1 MSKEERDKKRK
12 KKRKLRIFFISFVLI
27 YLLFRSVPVLYA
39 SNIKTTLVEEGFIEE
54 SVDLKAV
61 IIRNERLY
69 KSDGEGKISILKGE
83 GERVKVGAKI
93 AEVTLDSDQSA
104 LTSKLN
110 EVNEK
115 INSVEKVNKEK
126 EIKDDSKKAIKNTEE
141 LLEMIQ
147 EKVAEGDYDEVNSLK
162 EQLYASVGKQA
173 IVSGDDTL
181 ANQSL
186 EQLNIEKER
195 LIKEI
200 KNNTINYF
208 SQEAGIAS
216 FKIDGLEEIFN
227 GKNINDYSIDDM
239 KKAEERIRKIEKG
252 DKVSVGDT
260 IFKIMDNY
268 NWYIMATADEVKKLD
283 GLEKGD
289 IVTLVINNNDKKI
302 RGRLVK
308 IESSKGQAFIVVKF
322 NKFFHD
328 YYDLRNID
336 IKLIKSSNE
345 GLKIP
350 VKAISEKEGTSG
362 VYIKDTSG
370 IIKFR
375 PIKILGQ
382 NEDFAI
388 VSKGDSNS
396 YIDVKGSDKK
406 IRTVRLFDEILLSRG
421 KTKEGQI
428 VD

>member
-1 MSKEERDKKRK
+1 MSKEERDKKRQ
-12 KKRKLRIFFISFVLI
+12 KKRKLRAFFISFVLI

-39 SNIKTTLVEEGFIEE
+39 SNIKTTLVEKGSIEE
-54 SVDLKAV
+54 SIDLKAV

-69 KSDGEGKISILKGE
+69 KSDGEGKINILKDE

-104 LTSKLN
+104 LKTKLN

-115 INSVEKVNKEK
+115 IDSIEKINKENK
-126 EIKDDSKKAIKNTEE
+126 INDDTKKAIQNTEE
-141 LLEMIQ
+141 LLEKIQ
-147 EKVAEGDYDEVNSLK
+147 QKVAEGDYDEVNSLK
-162 EQLYASVGKQA
+162 EQLYASMGKQA
-173 IVSGDDTL
+173 VVSGDDTL

-208 SQEAGIAS
+208 SQEAGIVS
-216 FKIDGLEEIFN
+216 FKIDGLEEVFN
-227 GKNINDYSIDDM
+227 GKNINEYSIDDM
-239 KKAEERIRKIEKG
+239 KKAEEKIRKIEKG
-252 DKVSVGDT
+252 DKVGVGDT

-268 NWYIMATADEVKKLD
+268 NWYIMAATDEAKKLD
-283 GLEKGD
+283 GLEKGNF
-289 IVTLVINNNDKKI
+289 VTFVINNNDKPI

-308 IESSKGQAFIVVKF
+308 VQSNKGQAFIVVKF
-322 NKFFHD
+322 DKFFHD
-328 YYDLRNID
+328 YYDLRNVDVKI
-336 IKLIKSSNE
+336 IKSSNE

-350 VKAISEKEGTSG
+350 LKAISEKEGISG

-382 NEDFAI
+382 NDDFAI

-396 YIDVKGSDKK
+396 YIDAKGSDKK
-406 IRTVRLFDEILLSRG
+406 VRTVKLFDEILLSGG
-421 KTKEGQI
+421 KVKEGQI